1 MLIRDA
7 RDIQAI
13 DWEKTDGMVPA
24 IVQDALD
31 GRVLMQGWMNPEALA
46 NSLDNRL
53 VTFWSRSRQKLWTKG
68 ETSGN
73 SLRLVSVHADCDND
87 CLLVLADPQGPT
99 CHRET
104 DTCFDGK
111 RPVRPQLAFIAALE
125 RLVAQRDRERPEDSY
140 TTRLL
145 EAGVKRIAQKVG
157 EEGLETALAAV
168 AEDREEL
175 TNEAADLLY
184 HLLVLWAAK
193 GVAPEDVW
201 RALQSREGTS
211 GVAEKAARKK

>member
-7 RDIQAI
+7 RDIQTV
-13 DWEKTDGMVPA
+13 DWEKTDGLVPA
-24 IVQDALD
+24 IVQDAFD

-46 NSLDNRL
+46 NSLDNGL

-73 SLRLVSVHADCDND
+73 GLRLVAVHADCDND
-87 CLLVLADPQGPT
+87 CLLVLATPEGPT

-104 DTCFDGK
+104 DTCFDTK
-111 RPVRPQLAFIAALE
+111 RPVRPQLAFISALE
-125 RLVAQRDRERPEDSY
+125 RLVAERDRERPEDSY

-157 EEGLETALAAV
+157 EEGVETALAA
-168 AEDREEL
+168 ATGDRKEL
-175 TNEAADLLY
+175 ANEAADLLY
-184 HLLVLWAAK
+184 HLLVLLRAS
-193 GVAPEDVW
+193 GLSLQDVVQT
-201 RALQSREGTS
+201 LESRHG
-211 GVAEKAARKK
+211 